1 MPDDEIQD
9 IESVLTLL
17 GGRVVQGSGDF
28 AEFAP
33 DLPPAMPD
41 WSPVLTFGGYQK
53 RADAGATKYAF
64 VGCGCSSACNVHGHN
79 HARAL
84 GAPAPASDEGA
95 FWGALGCSCWAF

>member
-33 DLPPAMPD
+33 ELPPAMPD
-41 WSPVLTFGGYQK
+41 WSPVRTFGGYGAIAGALALPRLRQ
-53 RADAGATKYAF
+53 RFDADALLLSASLTTASVMAMLRSSRMLLLPSFGA
-64 VGCGCSSACNVHGHN
+64 
-79 HARAL
+79 AL
-84 GAPAPASDEGA
+84 
-95 FWGALGCSCWAF
+95 